1 MTPDLLSIA
10 FYLAIGLCAGSLYF
24 TGLWWTVL
32 QLTRTRRPAALSLTS
47 FLSRAAVVLA
57 LFYVSTH
64 GRWDR
69 LLICLAG
76 FTIARFLLLRRLRPR
91 NADTGEFE
99 TPVGGM
105 PRHLDGRS

>member
-1 MTPDLLSIA
+1 MTLGLLSIA
-10 FYLAIGLCAGSLYF
+10 LYLTIGLCAGILYF

-32 QLTRTRRPAALSLTS
+32 RLTRTRRPAVWSLAS
-47 FLSRAAVVLA
+47 FLSRAAVVLT

-91 NADTGEFE
+91 KAGTGVFE
-99 TPVGGM
+99 APVEGI
-105 PRHLDGRS
+105 PRLPDG